1 MDATTV
7 ETIDYFLRRNRENRL
22 EVSSEPLAVR
32 VA

>member
-7 ETIDYFLRRNRENRL
+7 ETIDYFLRWYRENRL
-22 EVSSEPLAVR
+22 EVGSEPLAVR